1 MNLTITNYNNVY
13 KVKGQLVKFNIRA
26 FQNELKNIFENNS
39 NIILNLRGLI
49 NIDSHGVNAIAK
61 LHNEAISRNK
71 KLAIIGFG
79 NSQLIN
85 HFKSNKVA

>member
-13 KVKGQLVKFNIRA
+13 KVKGQLVKLNISV
-26 FQNELKNIFENNS
+26 FQNELKNIFEEAD
-39 NIILNLRGLI
+39 NIILNLRDLI
-49 NIDSHGVNAIAK
+49 NIDNHGVNAIAK
-61 LHNEAISRNK
+61 LHNEALSKNK

-85 HFKSNKVA
+85 HFKSSKVA